1 MTTFNV
7 AKILTLAVVVCT
19 VMTGV
24 SSRPGTTAVFLTSS
38 NVDVVRVRR
47 AVFDLIPSAAAV
59 VPADHADMMT
69 NNQRQKELVGL
80 FRPSSAAAAG
90 TSCVCSSSDGTR
102 TCVLDSRLRC
112 RRLLSFPTQVEE
124 EEEEEGEEEGR
135 ETAEEE
141 EKEEAR
147 MAEKLHNSRR
157 HVKRRL
163 ASLFLKWLKMEE
175 SRRLAAAVIAATE

>member
-1 MTTFNV
+1 
-7 AKILTLAVVVCT
+7 
-19 VMTGV
+19 
-24 SSRPGTTAVFLTSS
+24 
-38 NVDVVRVRR
+38 
-47 AVFDLIPSAAAV
+47 
-59 VPADHADMMT
+59 
-69 NNQRQKELVGL
+69 
-80 FRPSSAAAAG
+80 
-90 TSCVCSSSDGTR
+90 
-102 TCVLDSRLRC
+102 VLDSRLRC
-112 RRLLSFPTQVEE
+112 RRLLSFPTEVEE
-124 EEEEEGEEEGR
+124 EEEER

>member
-1 MTTFNV
+1 MTTFSV
-7 AKILTLAVVVCT
+7 AKILTLAVVVSA

-24 SSRPGTTAVFLTSS
+24 SSRPGTTAVYLTSS

-80 FRPSSAAAAG
+80 FRPSSAAAG
-90 TSCVCSSSDGTR
+90 TSCVCSSSSDGAR

-112 RRLLSFPTQVEE
+112 RRLLSFPTEVEE
-124 EEEEEGEEEGR
+124 EEEEEER

>member
-1 MTTFNV
+1 MTTFSV
-7 AKILTLAVVVCT
+7 AKILTLAVVVCA
-19 VMTGV
+19 VMNGV
-24 SSRPGTTAVFLTSS
+24 STRPGTTAVFLTSS

-90 TSCVCSSSDGTR
+90 TSCVCSSSSDGAR

-112 RRLLSFPTQVEE
+112 RRLLSFPTEVEE
-124 EEEEEGEEEGR
+124 EEEEEER

>member
-1 MTTFNV
+1 MTAFSV
-7 AKILTLAVVVCT
+7 AKILTLVVVVCA

-112 RRLLSFPTQVEE
+112 RRLLSFPTEVEE
-124 EEEEEGEEEGR
+124 EEEEEEER

-141 EKEEAR
+141 EKEDAR

>member
-1 MTTFNV
+1 MTTFSV
-7 AKILTLAVVVCT
+7 AKILTLAVVVSA

-24 SSRPGTTAVFLTSS
+24 SSRPGTTAVYLTSS

-112 RRLLSFPTQVEE
+112 RRLLSFPTEVEE
-124 EEEEEGEEEGR
+124 EEER

-141 EKEEAR
+141 EKEDAR